1 MTARGAVPQVVLILL
16 IVGACSVAIRH
27 NYREKAPTP
36 PGDSSWRLT
45 YATGFHARTAS
56 VEVRAAYPDDTH
68 HSRVFAHQ
76 IADTGLREEPRRA
89 ANAVRSKDI
98 LLRAPKPGQ
107 YQFQVS
113 FDIHL
118 SKRGWDKA
126 PVEAPLSVETRAKC
140 LGDETGIQIKQPII
154 SQTIERLRAGEPS
167 QEDLVNQLF
176 RYCGADIMIGD
187 QNAPQDAAGAL
198 TKGTAT
204 PLGQARAFVALCRAS
219 KVPARLVT
227 GFEMKSGVD
236 VRPHVWAE
244 VLLDKRWLAYDV
256 ENSFEGGVPR
266 RFVAVQRGP
275 GEIVHVTDSTDVAT
289 KYSIVPVPLPPAP
302 PPGPLSVLDLEQLPS
317 KLHEPMKLLLLVPL
331 GALVTAFFRT
341 IVGIRTFG
349 TFTPT
354 LLALAFVF
362 NKWQWGLPVVA
373 AALLLGLAS
382 RRFLDSL
389 KLLLVPRLGI
399 ILTLVVL
406 LMVFSVSAMQQFQ
419 TAPPGETV
427 LLPMVILTMLVER
440 FFITTEEDSHR
451 FALQLL
457 LATAVLAILVY
468 WLLHWK
474 TVAQVL
480 LIYPE
485 LHCFTIAALVLIGRY
500 TGYRWTE
507 LLRFR
512 DAMQPPDEGA

>member
-1 MTARGAVPQVVLILL
+1 MTARGAAPQVVLLLL
-16 IVGACSVAIRH
+16 IVGACCVAIRH

-45 YATGFHARTAS
+45 YTTAFHARTANAALH
-56 VEVRAAYPDDTH
+56 AAYPEDTR
-68 HSRVFAHQ
+68 HSRVFGEPE
-76 IADTGLREEPRRA
+76 IADTGLQKEPRRA

-107 YQFQVS
+107 YEFRVS

-118 SKRGWDKA
+118 SRRGWDKV
-126 PVEAPLSVETRAKC
+126 PVELPLTVETRAKC
-140 LGDETGIQIKQPII
+140 LDDETGIKLKQPII

-167 QEDLVNQLF
+167 QEDLVGQLF
-176 RYCGADIMIGD
+176 RYCVADIMIGD
-187 QNAPQDAAGAL
+187 PSAPQDAAGAL

-227 GFEMKSGVD
+227 GFEMEAGTD
-236 VRPHVWAE
+236 VQPHVWVE
-244 VLLDKRWLAYDV
+244 VLLDERWLAYDV
-256 ENSFEGGVPR
+256 ENGLPREVPL
-266 RFVAVQRGP
+266 RFVPVWRGS
-275 GEIVHVTDSTDVAT
+275 GEVVRVTGATDVAT
-289 KYSIVPVPLPPAP
+289 RYSVVRTPLPPAP
-302 PPGPLSVLDLEQLPS
+302 PPGVLSVLDLEQLPS

-362 NKWQWGLPVVA
+362 NKWQSGLPVVA
-373 AALLLGLAS
+373 AALVLGLAS

-406 LMVFSVSAMQQFQ
+406 LMVFSVSVMQYFQ
-419 TAPPGETV
+419 SAPAGETV

-440 FFITTEEDSHR
+440 FFITTEEDNVR

-457 LATAVLAILVY
+457 LATAVLALLVY

-474 TVAQVL
+474 TVAGVL
-480 LIYPE
+480 FIYPE
-485 LHCFTIAALVLIGRY
+485 LHCFTIAALVLMGRY

-512 DAMQPPDEGA
+512 DAAGPPEQG

>member
-1 MTARGAVPQVVLILL
+1 MTARGATPQVVLVLL
-16 IVGACSVAIRH
+16 IVGACCVAVRR
-27 NYREKAPTP
+27 NYREKAPP
-36 PGDSSWRLT
+36 PAGDSSWRLT
-45 YATGFHARTAS
+45 CTTSFHARKADAK
-56 VEVRAAYPDDTH
+56 VYVAYPEDTR
-68 HSRVFAHQ
+68 HSRVFEHEVSG
-76 IADTGLREEPRRA
+76 TGLITEPQRA
-89 ANAVRSKDI
+89 AKAVRRKDI

-107 YQFQVS
+107 YDLRVW

-126 PVEAPLSVETRAKC
+126 LVEAPLTAETRAKC
-140 LGDETGIQIKQPII
+140 LGDEKGIQLKHAII
-154 SQTIERLRAGEPS
+154 SETIERLRAGEPS
-167 QEDLVNQLF
+167 HEDIVDQLF
-176 RYCGADIMIGD
+176 QYCVADIMPGD
-187 QNAPQDAAGAL
+187 QNAPQDAVGAL

-227 GFEMKSGVD
+227 GFEMEAGTD
-236 VRPHVWAE
+236 VRPHVWVE
-244 VLLDKRWLAYDV
+244 VLIGQRWLAYDV
-256 ENSFEGGVPR
+256 ENGFARGVPP
-266 RFVAVQRGP
+266 RFVPVRRGP
-275 GEIVHVTDSTDVAT
+275 GEIVHVPDASDVAT
-289 KYSIVPVPLPPAP
+289 KYSVVRMPLPPAP
-302 PPGPLSVLDLEQLPS
+302 PPGFLSVLDLEQLPF

-341 IVGIRTFG
+341 IVGVRTFG

-373 AALLLGLAS
+373 AAIVLGLAS
-382 RRFLDSL
+382 RRFLDGL

-406 LMVFSVSAMQQFQ
+406 LMVFSVSVMHHFQ
-419 TAPPGETV
+419 LAPAGETV

-440 FFITTEEDSHR
+440 FFITTEEDSLR

-457 LATAVLAILVY
+457 LATAALALLVY
-468 WLLHWK
+468 WLLHSK
-474 TVAQVL
+474 TVGRVL
-480 LIYPE
+480 LVYPE
-485 LHCFTIAALVLIGRY
+485 LHCFTIALLVLIGRY

-512 DAMQPPDEGA
+512 DAAGPPEA